1 VRLFAVPLFV
11 VAVALAPC
19 ASAQTAADSVAYEAM
34 LERVKK
40 GDLDVDFR
48 TLRYAYAASAG
59 ERSDRGAVNDLVGAM
74 FRAYKAKDFDG
85 AIETA
90 QRILATNYLDIDA
103 HVICDLSYRM
113 LSNTISAEPYHE
125 MASRLLRSI
134 YESGDGTT
142 PETAYEVI
150 AVREEYSFLNA
161 MGLTPLGQTLMM
173 RDGRSFD
180 AIEAANNATG
190 ETRTVFFTLH
200 RASPPRR

>member
-1 VRLFAVPLFV
+1 MRPFAAALLL

-19 ASAQTAADSVAYEAM
+19 AFAQTAGDSLAYQAM
-34 LERVKK
+34 IERVKK

-48 TLRYAYAASAG
+48 ALRYAYAETG
-59 ERSDRGAVNDLVGAM
+59 RRPDRAENDLVGTM

-85 AIETA
+85 AIAAA
-90 QRILATNYLDIDA
+90 QKILAVNYLDIDA

-113 LSNTISAEPYHE
+113 LSNTISAEPCHE

-134 YESGDGTT
+134 YESGDGAT

-161 MGLTPLGQTLMM
+161 LGLTPMSQNLVTRG
-173 RDGRSFD
+173 GRSFD
-180 AIEAANNATG
+180 VIEATNNATG

-200 RASPPRR
+200 QGARRR